1 MKTDNLE
8 FYQTDIQG
16 ELEVWRDKTTNNA
29 FYVPIKTVR
38 DFDNLS
44 VCNINNW
51 DGVKKW
57 ARRCDESGEGMN
69 DGWIFGDSHYV
80 KNQDDAM
87 NVCWEDRFYIDT
99 ELYSVIDNM
108 KLDNL
113 SKKFKSETI
122 NKIDTIVNYYD
133 KIPVSNYTE
142 EEVKFE
148 KESGWIPNLDNL
160 VTGLELD
167 TLIKVFRK
175 MVSNSYNKPENDLI
189 KDDYF
194 FLANMLDYM
203 YYTEWEDEGDIQ
215 YVEIGGKLLSCEDY
229 CVKEE

>member
-1 MKTDNLE
+1 MKTENLE

-16 ELEVWRDKTTNNA
+16 ELEIWRDKTTNNV
-29 FYVPIKTVR
+29 FYVPIEIKR
-38 DFDNLS
+38 NFDKAS

-57 ARRCDESGEGMN
+57 ARCCDETGQGMN

-87 NVCWEDRFYIDT
+87 NVCWEDRFQIRDDFFM
-99 ELYSVIDNM
+99 VIDNM

-122 NKIDTIVNYYD
+122 NKIDTIVNYYKD
-133 KIPVSNYTE
+133 KCVSDYTQE
-142 EEVKFE
+142 DVRLE
-148 KESGWIPNLDNL
+148 KESGRIPNLDNL
-160 VTGLELD
+160 VTGFEMD
-167 TLIKVFRK
+167 VLIKVFTK
-175 MVSNSYNKPENDLI
+175 YVIQNNPLL

-215 YVEIGGKLLSCEDY
+215 YVEIGGELLSYEDY
-229 CVKEE
+229 CDKLYDSE